1 MLSFLSPNLPFIYSY
16 YYFFMF
22 PLLFETYI
30 WNTFHATCF
39 LSFFNSL
46 FFTIFHFFR
55 LVLLLHFLLFFLY
68 FLNIYHFRIVFLFI
82 FDFPIP
88 SLHRFRLVFT
98 KCGVLSFFICWYFL
112 KIARLRRLKIVYF
125 ILSIKFIYL
134 KRSPFIFGFSYL
146 WNQCWGSLDL
156 VLLPSIYLSILHE
169 EYPRSKTMIL
179 KHFHCNPPL

>member
-1 MLSFLSPNLPFIYSY
+1 MLSCLSQNLPFIYSY

-22 PLLFETYI
+22 FFYSLKHIFETH
-30 WNTFHATCF
+30 FMLPVFCPF
-39 LSFFNSL
+39 LTLFFF

-55 LVLLLHFLLFFLY
+55 LVLLLHFLLFFLF

-82 FDFPIP
+82 YDFPIP

-98 KCGVLSFFICWYFL
+98 KCGVFSFFICWYFL

-134 KRSPFIFGFSYL
+134 KRT
-146 WNQCWGSLDL
+146 
-156 VLLPSIYLSILHE
+156 VLLFLDFPFYEISAE
-169 EYPRSKTMIL
+169 EA
-179 KHFHCNPPL
+179 